1 MLKFAGLL
9 ENSFVDW
16 DGKLSAVLF
25 LPGCNFRCGFCHNP
39 ELVTPSESLE
49 LRDEDFVLSRLDSI
63 SDWVD
68 GVVITGGEPTIHSG
82 LPSFIARLKERFP
95 VKLDTNGTNP
105 AMLKQLL
112 DAHLLDYVAMDVKS
126 SLESYPKAVR
136 AEADVSKIKESI
148 SILKASSINYE
159 LRTTAVPGI
168 HDRQE
173 FEKIAALV
181 KGCKR
186 YVLQGFGPKNCLEPS
201 FSELRP
207 LPPEALRAF
216 RDQMIALGIPAVVR

>member
-1 MLKFAGLL
+1 MLKFAGFL

-39 ELVTPSESLE
+39 ELVSPSESLE
-49 LRDEDFVLSRLDSI
+49 LRDEDFVLARIDGI

-68 GVVITGGEPTIHSG
+68 GVVITGGEPTLHAG
-82 LPSFIARLKERFP
+82 LPSFIARLKAKFP

-105 AMLKQLL
+105 KMLKELL

-126 SLESYPKAVR
+126 SFESYPKIVR
-136 AEADVSKIKESI
+136 SEVDVSKIKESI
-148 SILKASSINYE
+148 SVLRASSVNYE
-159 LRTTAVPGI
+159 LRTTVIPGI
-168 HDRQE
+168 HDQAE
-173 FEKIAALV
+173 FKKIAALV

-186 YVLQGFGPKNCLEPS
+186 YVLQGFGPHNCLDPA
-201 FSELRP
+201 FCELRP
-207 LPPEALRAF
+207 LPPEDLTAF
-216 RDQMIALGIPAVVR
+216 RDYLISLGIPAVVR